1 MSGKGRRLGSNER
14 QALVGAIVGTPTI
27 GPASR
32 RVLADEVADAIRD
45 AIFAGRIDLGQRLVE
60 EDLASSLNVSRGPV
74 REALVKLSQ
83 EGLVHVERHR
93 GATVAQL
100 GLDEVNEIYSLRTAL
115 ERLAA
120 EWLCRKATDA
130 DFRRM
135 ADVLK
140 DFDKLPR
147 PLTRSAVASLD
158 VAFHD
163 AVYQAAHH
171 ERLYQAWLAL
181 RSQIFLYLV
190 HRGALRTDFVR
201 SWLQDHEDYL
211 EVLMRRKRT
220 TSVKIVEAHIEGTY
234 QRVLAADAEAAG
246 VGDGRASE
254 SPIPTAAVR
263 SRRVTANN

>member
-1 MSGKGRRLGSNER
+1 VGLLGDS
-14 QALVGAIVGTPTI
+14 PTV
-27 GPASR
+27 GPARR

-60 EDLASSLNVSRGPV
+60 EDLASGLNVSRGPV
-74 REALVKLSQ
+74 REALVRLSQ
-83 EGLVHVERHR
+83 EGLVHTERHR
-93 GATVAQL
+93 GATVAEL

-120 EWLCRKATDA
+120 EWLCRNATQG
-130 DFRRM
+130 DFTKM
-135 ADVLK
+135 AEVLRQ
-140 DFDKLPR
+140 FDKLAH
-147 PLTRSAVASLD
+147 PLTRSAVAGLD

-190 HRGALRTDFVR
+190 HRGALRADFAE

-211 EVLMRRKRT
+211 HVLMRCKRVAA
-220 TSVKIVEAHIEGTY
+220 VKVVEGHIEGTY
-234 QRVLAADAEAAG
+234 QRVLAANREAG
-246 VGDGRASE
+246 SPDGS
-254 SPIPTAAVR
+254 SG
-263 SRRVTANN
+263 

>member
-1 MSGKGRRLGSNER
+1 
-14 QALVGAIVGTPTI
+14 VGAVVEMSTI
-27 GPASR
+27 GPAPR

-60 EDLASSLNVSRGPV
+60 EDLASNLNVSRGPV

-93 GATVAQL
+93 GATVAEL

-120 EWLCRKATDA
+120 EWLCRNATDA

-135 ADVLK
+135 AAVLK

-190 HRGALRTDFVR
+190 HRGALRADFAS

-211 EVLMRRKRT
+211 EVLMRRKRAPA
-220 TSVKIVEAHIEGTY
+220 VKIVEGHIEGTY
-234 QRVLAADAEAAG
+234 QRVLAANAEAVA
-246 VGDGRASE
+246 VRDG
-254 SPIPTAAVR
+254 AVR
-263 SRRVTANN
+263 SRRLSTIT